1 MNPTLV
7 PFSPPCIGEEEIA
20 AVADALRS
28 GWLTTGPK
36 TAEFEQAFRD
46 FVGAPAAIAV
56 NSCTAA
62 LGLALRLHGV
72 GPGDE
77 VVSTTMT
84 FVSTLNVV
92 EHVGARPVLVDVEP
106 DTLNLDPQRVAEAIT
121 PRTKAIIAVH
131 YAGHPVDM
139 ARLVEVADKAGVP
152 IIEDAAHALPA
163 SHDGGMVGAS
173 ERLTAF
179 SFYATKNLAVG
190 EGGML
195 TGSAELLERGRRLS
209 LHGMSRDA
217 WNRYGEKGNW
227 FYEVLEAG
235 QKCNLGDL
243 QSAIG
248 IVQLAK
254 LPAMQARRQAI
265 WEAYNQAFQRYAGL
279 ETPVTREG
287 VQHAHHLYVLR
298 MNRDAR
304 IDRDGLI
311 AGLAARGVRTSLHF
325 IPVHLHRHYRQ
336 TYGYGWG
343 DFPVAEDAYG
353 RMLSLPLSPALSDIQ
368 VDAVID
374 GVAGLVERRLRSA
387 A

>member
-1 MNPTLV
+1 M
-7 PFSPPCIGEEEIA
+7 PFSPPCVGEEEVA
-20 AVADALRS
+20 AAAEAIRS

-36 TAEFEQAFRD
+36 TAQFEADFRD

-62 LGLALRLHGV
+62 LGLALRLHNV

-77 VVSTTMT
+77 VISTTMT

-92 EHVGARPVLVDVEP
+92 QHVGARPVLVDVEP
-106 DTLNLDPQRVAEAIT
+106 DTLNIDPRAVARAIT

-131 YAGHPVDM
+131 YAGHPADLD
-139 ARLVEVADKAGVP
+139 RLAEAANEAGVP
-152 IIEDAAHALPA
+152 LIEDAAHAVPA
-163 SHDGGMVGAS
+163 AHRGQMIGAS
-173 ERLTAF
+173 DRLTAF

-195 TGSAELLERGRRLS
+195 TGSAELLERARRLS

-235 QKCNLGDL
+235 QKCNLSDV
-243 QSAIG
+243 QSSIG
-248 IVQLAK
+248 LVQLAK

-265 WEAYNQAFQRYAGL
+265 WDAYNEAFDRLPGL
-279 ETPVTREG
+279 QTPATRTG
-287 VQHAHHLYVLR
+287 VDHAHHLYVLR
-298 MNRDAR
+298 IRPGAMV
-304 IDRDGLI
+304 DRDQLI

-336 TYGYGWG
+336 AYGYGWG

-353 RMLSLPLSPALSDIQ
+353 RMLSLPLSPALSDAQ
-368 VDAVID
+368 VEAVIQSV
-374 GVAGLVERRLRSA
+374 GELVGRRARRA